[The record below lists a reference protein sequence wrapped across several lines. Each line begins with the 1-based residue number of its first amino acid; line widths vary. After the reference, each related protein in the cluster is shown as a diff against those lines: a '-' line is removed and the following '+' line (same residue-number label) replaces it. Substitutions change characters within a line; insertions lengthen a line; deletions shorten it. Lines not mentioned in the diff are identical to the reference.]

1 MGVLSQV
8 KLLENKNNQNVIK
21 TLKKQASTL
30 KISRKQ
36 ILSNSASMSDYQS
49 VLLDQKRSSQALLE
63 SCNSVMSF
71 HSMGIGNDMERSARK
86 PVRATQEAIRQ
97 LKRR

>member
-1 MGVLSQV
+1 M
-8 KLLENKNNQNVIK
+8 KLLENKNSQMLIK

-30 KISRKQ
+30 KVSRKQ

-49 VLLDQKRSSQALLE
+49 VVLDQKRNSQALLE

-71 HSMGIGNDMERSARK
+71 HSMGLGNDMERSANK
-86 PVRATQEAIRQ
+86 PVRATQDAIKQ
-97 LKRR
+97 LKRRMKIK